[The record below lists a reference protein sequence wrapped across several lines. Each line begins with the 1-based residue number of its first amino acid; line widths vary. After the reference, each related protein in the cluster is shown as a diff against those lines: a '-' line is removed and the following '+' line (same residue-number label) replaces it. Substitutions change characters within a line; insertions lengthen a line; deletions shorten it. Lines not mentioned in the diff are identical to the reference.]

1 MRGRSVKMATE
12 APPSGASTGMYT
24 VQRHIF
30 HMMTPDNIKVI
41 ESPSLWLADMFLT
54 CILYLYRALYNHAFL
69 IRTGRTM

>member
-12 APPSGASTGMYT
+12 APPSGASTGVST
-24 VQRHIF
+24 VQRHTF

-41 ESPSLWLADMFLT
+41 EPLSLWLADMLLP